1 MRLLTRIASVGLLLV
16 GTSASA
22 EYIKFSQY
30 DGRNTW
36 NNFRVDVADALSY
49 KQPGSI
55 YVEGRNRSPIAST
68 PPTDE
73 VVWTSERVIYT
84 LQTMLGSTK
93 TTYYRSSPNATFL
106 DRKDAVYYP
115 AFVSPLYNAEV
126 TDPTESENAQGD
138 VMRHSG
144 TAAAP
149 ATSGT
154 PGRDRDRRP
163 THLIVPVPTGVV
175 MEEFIYN
182 YMNFQNEE

>member
-1 MRLLTRIASVGLLLV
+1 MRMITRIASVGLLLV

-22 EYIKFSQY
+22 EYIQFSQY

-36 NNFRVDVADALSY
+36 NNQRVEVADALSY
-49 KQPGSI
+49 KQQGSV
-55 YVEGRNRSPIAST
+55 YHRGTDRSAQAGT

-84 LQTMLGSTK
+84 LQTMLGSSK

-126 TDPTESENAQGD
+126 TNPTESENAQGD

-163 THLIVPVPTGVV
+163 THLIVPVPSDAV
-175 MEEFIYN
+175 MADFIYN
-182 YMNFQNEE
+182 FMNFQSED